1 GIQEGTQCT
10 KCKNNWALKFSI
22 ILLYIL
28 CALLTITVAILGYKV
43 VEKMDNVTGGLETSH
58 RRYTEKL
65 TEVESGLKKL
75 DDQAGQK
82 AMNTNTELSSFRSD
96 ILALRQQLHDIAE
109 KTTRNKDTLEKLQE
123 SGNVLDDRQSQM
135 RSALD
140 SNSFM
145 IISVNKT
152 LQAYTGYINNLQQD
166 TSNIQTNLQNQVHS
180 HNVVIMNLNNLNL
193 TQIQQRNLIS
203 VLQKSM
209 EDTSLAILRIK
220 NDFQNL
226 QQVVLQARKDTD
238 WLKEK
243 VQNLQTLAAN
253 NSALAKANNDTLE
266 DMNNQL
272 SSFSGQMENIT
283 TIAQANEQNL
293 KDLQEQHKEYENRTS
308 AKFNQLEER
317 FQVFETDIV
326 NIISNIS
333 YTAHHLRTLTS
344 NLNEVRTTCTD
355 TLSKHSDEL
364 IFMNSTLANIRLDS
378 ASLKMQQDL
387 MRSRL
392 DVEVANLSVI
402 MEEMKLVDSKHGQ
415 LIKNFT
421 ILQGPPGPR
430 GPKGDRGPQGPLGP
444 AGLKGQKGEKGE
456 PGPPGPAGEKGP
468 PGPTGPPGE
477 KGGKGSRGS
486 PGSKG
491 QRGSPGKTGL
501 PGPSG
506 DPGPPGPQGKDGPP
520 GPQGPPGFQGLQ
532 GTVGEPGVPGPRGL
546 PGLPGV
552 PGLPGPKGPPGP
564 PGPPGP
570 GMPMALQSEPTSV
583 PEANGCSPH
592 WKNYTEK
599 CYYFSI
605 EREIFE
611 EAKLFCEEKASHL
624 VIINNKEEQQWI
636 KRQILGK
643 GSFWIGLTD
652 SKKENEWR
660 WLDGSLPVYTNWKT
674 GQPDNWS
681 HGHGSGEDCAGLIYA
696 GLWND
701 FYCEDDNNFICE
713 KDMDKGKQGT

>member
-1 GIQEGTQCT
+1 MPV
-10 KCKNNWALKFSI
+10 N
-22 ILLYIL
+22 
-28 CALLTITVAILGYKV
+28 TVLNFPV
-43 VEKMDNVTGGLETSH
+43 VEKMDNVTGGMETSH

-65 TEVESGLKKL
+65 SEMESGLKKL
-75 DDQAGQK
+75 DDQTGQK
-82 AMNTNTELSSFRSD
+82 DMSTNKELSSFRSD
-96 ILALRQQLHDIAE
+96 ILALRQQLQEIAE
-109 KTTRNKDTLEKLQE
+109 KTTKNKDTLEKLQD

-135 RSALD
+135 KGVLD

-166 TSNIQTNLQNQVHS
+166 TSNIQTNLQSQMHS

-193 TQIQQRNLIS
+193 TQVQQRNLIS
-203 VLQKSM
+203 VLQRSVD
-209 EDTSLAILRIK
+209 DTSQAIQRIK

-243 VQNLQTLAAN
+243 VQNLQMLAVN

-266 DMNNQL
+266 DMNSQL

-283 TIAQANEQNL
+283 TVAQANEQNL
-293 KDLQEQHKEYENRTS
+293 KDLQEHHKDYANRTS

-317 FQVFETDIV
+317 FQLFETDIV

-355 TLSKHSDEL
+355 TLSKHTDDL
-364 IFMNSTLANIRLDS
+364 TFMNNTLANIRLDS
-378 ASLKMQQDL
+378 TSLRMQQDV

-392 DVEVANLSVI
+392 DIEVANLSLI
-402 MEEMKLVDSKHGQ
+402 MEEMKMVDSKHGQ

-430 GPKGDRGPQGPLGP
+430 GPKGERGPQGPFGLT
-444 AGLKGQKGEKGE
+444 GLKGQKGEKGE

-468 PGPTGPPGE
+468 VGPIGPPGE

-491 QRGSPGKTGL
+491 QRGSTGKTGL
-501 PGPSG
+501 PGPNG
-506 DPGPPGPQGKDGPP
+506 DPGPPGPPGKDGPP
-520 GPQGPPGFQGLQ
+520 GPPGPPGFQGLQ

-546 PGLPGV
+546 PGLPGI
-552 PGLPGPKGPPGP
+552 PGLPGP

-570 GMPMALQSEPTSV
+570 GMPLALKSEPTSI
-583 PEANGCSPH
+583 PEANGCSAH
-592 WKNYTEK
+592 WKNFTEK
-599 CYYFSI
+599 CYYFSS
-605 EREIFE
+605 EREVFE
-611 EAKLFCEEKASHL
+611 DAKVFCDEKSSHL

-636 KRQILGK
+636 KRQIAGK
-643 GSFWIGLTD
+643 GNFWIGLTD
-652 SKKENEWR
+652 SEQENEWR
-660 WLDGSLPVYTNWKT
+660 WLDRTLPEYTNWKS

-681 HGHGSGEDCAGLIYA
+681 TGQGPGEDCAGLISA

-701 FYCEDDNNFICE
+701 FQCEDVNSFICE
-713 KDMDKGKQGT
+713 KDMDKA